1 MKNKIIKI
9 LIVMLIG
16 MNALFMP
23 FAAYAA
29 EAGGLCLPAVSNEMT
44 EDPAEPEKT
53 PVLADIFI
61 PEELPEPEET
71 LILEEIPTSEENPVI
86 LESNESVIP
95 DIPFTPDGK
104 ATVVDWVFDFDG
116 KEFYTFTSPAGNV
129 FYLIIDHSRANNNVY
144 FLNAV
149 TEADLM
155 ALAEK
160 DDNPISVSA
169 IPTTNQDIDP
179 DEDVLNEDEPLS
191 GDNEILPK
199 SGGNTGMTIFLVLA
213 LLAVGGAG
221 YYIKIVRPKQ
231 QSMDDD
237 EDEYDTE
244 YDDDKE
250 YPYEDEEEN
259 TDSNDA
265 EEYEGYFNCEEEE

>member
-1 MKNKIIKI
+1 MKNKIIKVLAVI
-9 LIVMLIG
+9 LIAIS
-16 MNALFMP
+16 ALFMP
-23 FAAYAA
+23 LAAYAA

-44 EDPAEPEKT
+44 EEPAEPEIT
-53 PVLADIFI
+53 PVLADMFI

-71 LILEEIPTSEENPVI
+71 LITEEIPISEENPAI
-86 LESNESVIP
+86 LESNESAIP
-95 DIPFTPDGK
+95 EIPLTPDGQ
-104 ATVVDWVFDFDG
+104 ATVVDWAFDYDG

-129 FYLIIDHSRANNNVY
+129 FYLIIDHARANNNVY

-160 DDNPISVSA
+160 DGNAISVSA
-169 IPTTNQDIDP
+169 IPASIQDIDP
-179 DEDVLNEDEPLS
+179 EEDVLNEDEPPS
-191 GDNEILPK
+191 GENEIPPK
-199 SGGNTGMTIFLVLA
+199 SGGNTGMTIFLVFA

-231 QSMDDD
+231 QTMDD
-237 EDEYDTE
+237 EDEDESE

-250 YPYEDEEEN
+250 YPYEDEN
-259 TDSNDA
+259 SDGNDA